1 MGNFLGKIQQVG
13 QEAAAAVQAAA
24 TPADVEHLRVKY
36 LGRKGV
42 LRDLLGEMG
51 ALPGPE
57 KPAAGQAVNKLKN
70 EITQRIEAA
79 QKRVEAVAK
88 PVAKAGPRLDVSLPG
103 RVPRRGHRNLI
114 KQTMDRFVDVFGRM
128 GFEVASGPEVELVRY
143 NFEALNIPM
152 EHAAR
157 DAFDTF
163 YFTDTVVLRSH
174 TSPVQVR
181 EMERRKPPVRIIVP
195 GAVYRPDTV
204 DARHHFMFHHV
215 EGLYVDEG
223 VTMADLKYCMLLF
236 AREFIRPDVKVRF
249 RPDFFPFTEPSVEL
263 DISCA
268 VCGGKGCSVCGQKG
282 WVEVA
287 GAGMVDPNV
296 FKAVGYDFEKYTG
309 FAFGFGVER
318 MAMMKYGIDDIRL
331 FTENDMRFLEQF

>member
-1 MGNFLGKIQQVG
+1 MADFLEKAETISR
-13 QEAAAAVQAAA
+13 EAAAEAQAAA
-24 TPADVEHLRVKY
+24 TPDDVERLRVKY
-36 LGRKGV
+36 LARKGV
-42 LRDLLGEMG
+42 LRDLMAEMA
-51 ALPGPE
+51 ALPAAE
-57 KPAAGQAVNKLKN
+57 KPAAGQVANKLKAQ
-70 EITQRIEAA
+70 IAGLIEAA
-79 QKRVEAVAK
+79 QKRLAAGAK
-88 PVAKAGPRLDVSLPG
+88 PVEKTGPRLDVSLPG
-103 RVPRRGHRNLI
+103 RRPRLGHRHPLR
-114 KQTMDRFVDVFGRM
+114 QTIDRFADIFGRM
-128 GFEVASGPEVELVRY
+128 GFEVVTGPEVELVRY

-163 YFTDTVVLRSH
+163 YFTDDVVLRSH

-181 EMERRKPPVRIIVP
+181 VMEKRKPPLRIIVP

-204 DARHHFMFHHV
+204 DASHHFMFHQV
-215 EGLYVDEG
+215 EGLYVDED
-223 VTMADLKYCMLLF
+223 VTMADLKYCIMLF
-236 AREFIRPDVKVRF
+236 ARAYFGHGVGVRF
-249 RPDFFPFTEPSVEL
+249 RPDFFPFTEPSVEV

-268 VCGGKGCSVCGQKG
+268 VCGGKGCGVCAQKG

-296 FKAVGYDFEKYTG
+296 FKAVGYDSEKYTG

-318 MAMMKYGIDDIRL
+318 MTMMRYGIDDIRL

>member
-1 MGNFLGKIQQVG
+1 MSSFLEKIKQV
-13 QEAAAAVQAAA
+13 QAEALAAAQAAAA
-24 TPADVEHLRVKY
+24 PDEVERLRVKY
-36 LGRKGV
+36 LGRKGL
-42 LRDLLGEMG
+42 LRDLLSEVG
-51 ALPGPE
+51 ALPPAE
-57 KPAAGQAVNKLKN
+57 KAGGGQAVNKLKN
-70 EITQRIEAA
+70 EIAGHIAAA
-79 QKRVEAVAK
+79 QKRVEAAAAPAV
-88 PVAKAGPRLDVSLPG
+88 KAAPAFDVSLPG
-103 RVPRRGHRNLI
+103 RTPRRGFRNPVR
-114 KQTMDRFVDVFGRM
+114 QTIDRFVDVFGRM
-128 GFEVASGPEVELVRY
+128 GFEVVGGPEVELVRY
-143 NFEALNIPM
+143 NFEALNIPL

-163 YFTDTVVLRSH
+163 YFTDTLVLRSH

-181 EMERRKPPVRIIVP
+181 EMEKRRPPVRIIVP
-195 GAVYRPDTV
+195 GVVYRPDTV
-204 DARHHFMFHHV
+204 DARHHFMFHQV
-215 EGLYVDEG
+215 EGLYVDER
-223 VTMADLKYCMLLF
+223 VTMADLKHCMMLF
-236 AREFIRPDVKVRF
+236 SREFFHADVRVRF

-268 VCGGKGCSVCGQKG
+268 VCAAKGCSVCGQKG

-296 FKAVGYDFEKYTG
+296 FKAVGYDAEKYTG